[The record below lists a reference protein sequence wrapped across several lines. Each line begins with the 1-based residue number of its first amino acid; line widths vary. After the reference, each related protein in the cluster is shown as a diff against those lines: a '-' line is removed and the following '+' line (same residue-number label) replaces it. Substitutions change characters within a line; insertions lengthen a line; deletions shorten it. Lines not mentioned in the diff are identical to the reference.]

1 MKAQQ
6 KVVALSYR
14 AGSSKKD
21 GSNKDRRFASFV
33 VLDMDGNVFDIFQ
46 WEDTPHFPKSVSTPC
61 LMECVLEF
69 VPNSDGKISAEV
81 LSVERMSA
89 SFDLGKIIESAKIPM
104 EKAQV

>member
-14 AGSSKKD
+14 SGSSRKD
-21 GSNKDRRFASFV
+21 GANKDRRFASFS
-33 VLDMDGNVFDIFQ
+33 VLDMDGNFFDIFQ
-46 WEDTPHFPKSVSTPC
+46 WEDSPRFPKSVSTPC

-69 VPNSDGKISAEV
+69 VPGSDGKISAEV

-89 SFDLGKIIESAKIPM
+89 SFDIGKVLEAAKIPM
-104 EKAQV
+104 EKPS